1 MPDLEALLVD
11 LTSGDDVRAEAAVSS
26 LAELG
31 EAALPS
37 LLQLLEFSSRDH
49 RWWAVRAL
57 TALEE
62 PAGWLGA
69 VRGLEDPDPSVRQ
82 CAALALRHRPLVEA
96 VPALSQAL
104 ADPDRLT
111 ARLAA
116 NALGAVG
123 PAATPALVRALVSA
137 LPAVRIE
144 AARALADLRDRV
156 HPRSLRR
163 PRRPLDG
170 GSVLGRRGPGAHG
183 RGHGVLQALAGP
195 CDVPLSCTIKME

>member
-1 MPDLEALLVD
+1 VTDLEVLLAD

-26 LAELG
+26 LADLG

-37 LLQLLEFSSRDH
+37 LLELLESPSPDH

-57 TALEE
+57 TALDE

-96 VPALSQAL
+96 VPGLSQAL

-116 NALGAVG
+116 DALGAVG
-123 PAATPALVRALVSA
+123 SAATSALVRALISPS
-137 LPAVRIE
+137 PAVRIE
-144 AARALADLRDRV
+144 AARALADLRDKESI
-156 HPRSLRR
+156 PALFAA
-163 PRRPLDG
+163 LDDP
-170 GSVLGRRGPGAHG
+170 STVVQYWVEEALERM
-183 RGHGVLQALAGP
+183 GVGMVFFKP
-195 CDVPLSCTIKME
+195 